1 MYAII
6 ISMTDETSQRALKAL
21 ADPTRLRIVRFLSK
35 MCCGIAAVD
44 EEGGVYDGPT
54 AGEVCCHITGAEKIT
69 STVSFHLHELE
80 AAGIV
85 QIERRGKKMIC
96 TLLPA
101 SLEALSDE
109 LRVLAKGETNDG
121 CC

>member
-1 MYAII
+1 
-6 ISMTDETSQRALKAL
+6 MTGETTQKTLKAL
-21 ADPTRLRIVRFLSK
+21 ADPTRLRIVVFLSK
-35 MCCGIAAVD
+35 MCCGTAAVD

-80 AAGIV
+80 AAGIIR
-85 QIERRGKKMIC
+85 IERRGKKMVC
-96 TLLPA
+96 TLKPE
-101 SLEALSDE
+101 SLNALSDE
-109 LRVLAKGETNDG
+109 LRRIANGERNDG